1 MTKRTVRYRE
11 KKPQDSEESYRRFA
25 SKYFFSL
32 HRHHTRRA
40 HLIVVAGAKYAIGV
54 PVLVHVPRVVIPAAR
69 AEHDLHLHVLVPEH
83 EFGRLVRIAAIG
95 STLEDLGGG
104 RWLKCEATDYSRD
117 IIGQEGIEL
126 LVSGLRHFCLLF
138 THHYV
143 ILKP

>member
-1 MTKRTVRYRE
+1 MKRLLGTP
-11 KKPQDSEESYRRFA
+11 KSLIDI
-25 SKYFFSL
+25 FFSL

-40 HLIVVAGAKYAIGV
+40 HLIVVAGAKYAVGV

-104 RWLKCEATDYSRD
+104 RWLKRKASDYSRD
-117 IIGQEGIEL
+117 IDGQEGAEL
-126 LVSGLRHFCLLF
+126 LVTVQRSHSILL
-138 THHYV
+138 TCS
-143 ILKP
+143 ISLKSRVLCFLIFLKVV